1 MHVKAN
7 DYIQFKIAVH
17 VVNHC
22 TTSLC
27 HVKRG
32 SLKAVPLSTVLEG
45 LRFGIS
51 IHPWYR
57 GSWSCLN
64 QVYENTCKTKKEIE
78 WFSVYSVTSCKLQQI
93 YIIVLYIALFSI
105 HVTFVSAARIGS
117 WLKFDIQA
125 HNLNFSIKA
134 SAFLLTGPCP
144 LYSLGFDFSLVVPTQ
159 NLKLI
164 YELSKEYVPIS
175 RKIYREEA

>member
-1 MHVKAN
+1 MALQFDWLLIGHTRQYTNITSDYCQRWVFWVSLEKFKLHVKAN

-64 QVYENTCKTKKEIE
+64 QVCENTCKTKEEIE
-78 WFSVYSVTSCKLQQI
+78 WFNVYSVTSCNLQQI

-117 WLKFDIQA
+117 W
-125 HNLNFSIKA
+125 NLTFKRI
-134 SAFLLTGPCP
+134 T
-144 LYSLGFDFSLVVPTQ
+144 
-159 NLKLI
+159 
-164 YELSKEYVPIS
+164 
-175 RKIYREEA
+175 